1 MTQEDKKLLL
11 KDLCARLPYG
21 VKLQNVNNIESIVKL
36 RSIDLDNDCC
46 EILFYTYQGKA
57 LTICDKSKLFRF
69 GKILRYKPYLF
80 PLSSMTEEQ
89 FTELRNETEL
99 NQYPDDLELVEWE
112 NNYKTLEFYLE
123 EVPSDVVI
131 EVFDWLNKNHFDYR
145 GLIEKGLAI
154 DATGLGV
161 Y

>member
-1 MTQEDKKLLL
+1 MTQEDKELLL

-99 NQYPDDLELVEWE
+99 NQYPNDLELVEWE

-154 DATGLGV
+154 DATGLNI